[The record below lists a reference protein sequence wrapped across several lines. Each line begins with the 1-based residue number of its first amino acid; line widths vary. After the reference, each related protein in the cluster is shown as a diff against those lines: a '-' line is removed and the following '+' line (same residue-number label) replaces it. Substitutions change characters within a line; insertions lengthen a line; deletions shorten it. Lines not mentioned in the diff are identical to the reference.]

1 MAPKIKMDRQFL
13 ILIYKLES
21 WPHSI
26 CFSKGNK
33 TTLTAEI
40 KTIKKL
46 ETFSVKEIFPERG
59 NIPSNRNPITHNS
72 NDEHTGN
79 VGKH

>member
-1 MAPKIKMDRQFL
+1 MTGDSSWDNKKFMAPKIKMDRQFL

-46 ETFSVKEIFPERG
+46 ETFSVKEIFPNVVISHPIE
-59 NIPSNRNPITHNS
+59 IP
-72 NDEHTGN
+72 
-79 VGKH
+79 